1 MVSETQNINLH
12 LVLIVCSAS
21 VYECALICKKKDA
34 DDETIRRLIGNETRR
49 NSQPTNLYER
59 TQTIRQQSNLFSFS
73 SISFRVCHLFIII
86 KNFPIS
92 LSASLKQ
99 RKR

>member
-1 MVSETQNINLH
+1 MVSETQNINLR

-21 VYECALICKKKDA
+21 VYERALICKKKDA

-59 TQTIRQQSNLFSFS
+59 TQTIS
-73 SISFRVCHLFIII
+73 SVSVPSVSEFAIFIII

-99 RKR
+99 RER